1 MMTFFHTNCRLNRI
15 QECFKFKPPSPKAP
29 HPDID
34 DDIFKK
40 LIETNQNVTTTHRI
54 NKELRPR
61 TLVDVK
67 HSNTSSKDERNKDIA
82 KNGITQKSDSH
93 NFKVPK
99 SPPIQTFL
107 DYKKSCSSGNRQNTI
122 SNKEKSNYKPKH
134 DDQKN
139 LDNSDHSKS
148 TISNHFNH
156 HSKNSLSSIDTSSNI
171 LSKLSFSMPV
181 PEFLSGS
188 KTLNT
193 PLPVFSRKDPRKRR
207 SSCEPPDDTNTFKI
221 VKMVDMPRSM
231 SLDTGTM

>member
-1 MMTFFHTNCRLNRI
+1 M
-15 QECFKFKPPSPKAP
+15 KY
-29 HPDID
+29 
-34 DDIFKK
+34 
-40 LIETNQNVTTTHRI
+40 
-54 NKELRPR
+54 
-61 TLVDVK
+61 
-67 HSNTSSKDERNKDIA
+67 SNTSSKDERNKGNKEID
-82 KNGITQKSDSH
+82 KNGITQKNDSH

-107 DYKKSCSSGNRQNTI
+107 DYKKSCSSSNRQNTI
-122 SNKEKSNYKPKH
+122 SNKEKSNLKPKH
-134 DDQKN
+134 MNQKN
-139 LDNSDHSKS
+139 LDNLDHSKS
-148 TISNHFNH
+148 TKSNHFNH
-156 HSKNSLSSIDTSSNI
+156 NSKHSLSSIDTSSNI

-207 SSCEPPDDTNTFKI
+207 SSCEPQDDTNAFKI